1 MEPVVIRAR
10 VRARLLGLPLLTL
23 TARIIAES
31 QENHVL
37 VVRTAG
43 PAGPPTGPVE
53 QAAWP
58 VPAAPAELDPPSG
71 SPRLTQPVTRP
82 AAGRPAAARGAGRQA
97 VAERGTGVA
106 RARQLVSENAR
117 QLARRRGVPD

>member
-1 MEPVVIRAR
+1 VEPVVIRAR
-10 VRARLLGLPLLTL
+10 VRARLLGLPLLML
-23 TARIIAES
+23 TARIIVES

-43 PAGPPTGPVE
+43 PADP
-53 QAAWP
+53 AAGP
-58 VPAAPAELDPPSG
+58 VPAAPAELEPPSG
-71 SPRLTQPVTRP
+71 SPRLTQP
-82 AAGRPAAARGAGRQA
+82 AAGRPAAASGAGRQA

-117 QLARRRGVPD
+117 QLAQRRGIPD

>member
-10 VRARLLGLPLLTL
+10 VRARLLGLPLLML
-23 TARIIAES
+23 TARIIVES

-43 PAGPPTGPVE
+43 PADP
-53 QAAWP
+53 AAGP
-58 VPAAPAELDPPSG
+58 VPAAPAELEPPSG
-71 SPRLTQPVTRP
+71 SPRLTQPVTQP
-82 AAGRPAAARGAGRQA
+82 AAGRPAAASGAGRQA

-117 QLARRRGVPD
+117 QLAQRRGIPD

>member
-1 MEPVVIRAR
+1 VEPVVIRAR

-37 VVRTAG
+37 VVPAAG
-43 PAGPPTGPVE
+43 PVVPAAGPVS
-53 QAAWP
+53 
-58 VPAAPAELDPPSG
+58 AAPAELGQPAG
-71 SPRLTQPVTRP
+71 SAEPAQLTRT
-82 AAGRPAAARGAGRQA
+82 AGGRPAAARGPGRQA
-97 VAERGTGVA
+97 VAQRGTGVA

-117 QLARRRGVPD
+117 QLARRRGIPD

>member
-31 QENHVL
+31 QESHVL
-37 VVRTAG
+37 VVRAAG
-43 PAGPPTGPVE
+43 PVDAAAG
-53 QAAWP
+53 P

-71 SPRLTQPVTRP
+71 SPRLTQPVTQP
-82 AAGRPAAARGAGRQA
+82 PAGRPAARGAGRQA
-97 VAERGTGVA
+97 AAERGTGVA

-117 QLARRRGVPD
+117 QLARRRGIPD